1 MTDRSQVDDEDDRQL
16 QQQRIWPRTP
26 FPINRDIN
34 ERVLL
39 YDGDLKLLTADAVV
53 NPTSENMSQ
62 LGFIEKFTAIQELEV
77 YLKKK
82 HRPCSTGDVRLSP
95 GFSQNFKYIIH
106 AVPPKYQPKYKTAAE
121 TALFYSY
128 FRIMN
133 KMVDE
138 GIRTCVMP
146 ILATPKCNLP
156 EQENFVMQL
165 RVIRRFLERK
175 WTEIDKIV
183 LYVSQCNQFQSLFY
197 CYFPRTKYDE
207 EFACYNLD
215 SSVGG
220 ANGEPVIP
228 EREIRVKW
236 PLPCFE

>member
-1 MTDRSQVDDEDDRQL
+1 MNERCDGQT
-16 QQQRIWPRTP
+16 RIWPATP
-26 FPINRDIN
+26 FPINHEIN

-39 YDGDLKLLTADAVV
+39 YDGDLKKLTADAIV
-53 NPTSENMSQ
+53 NPTNENLTEISSVSEIAN
-62 LGFIEKFTAIQELEV
+62 LPELEAHV
-77 YLKKK
+77 KRRN
-82 HRPCSTGDVRLSP
+82 RPCATGEVRLTP

-138 GIRTCVMP
+138 GLRSVVIP

-156 EQENFVMQL
+156 VHENFLMQL
-165 RVIRRFLERK
+165 RVIRRFLEHRRANL
-175 WTEIDKIV
+175 DKIV
-183 LYVSQCNQFQSLFY
+183 IYVPDTEQFNKQYY
-197 CYFPRTKYDE
+197 CYFPRTKFDE
-207 EFACYNLD
+207 EFACYNL
-215 SSVGG
+215 SPSIGG